1 MDTPIKILIVEDD
14 MIIGAKVSMQLTLL
28 GYEVT
33 GIIPRGEEAIMHVEE
48 NQPDIVLLDINLKGT
63 LDGIETAQPMQKIAD
78 IPIIYVTA
86 NTDEATFNRA
96 KTTRPYAFIA
106 KPIKTIDLQRAIELA
121 INRIAENKTPAAAE
135 ESSSEDMP
143 FILSDRI
150 FVKHKEKMVK
160 IYIEEIL
167 YIEADRNYCRIYTQ
181 NKEYLLSTTL
191 KIMEEKLPIRHF
203 IRVHRSYMVNL
214 KQIDEVAENHVI
226 LEGKAIPLSISM
238 RDELLKRIQ
247 TI

>member
-63 LDGIETAQPMQKIAD
+63 LDGIETAQAMQKIAD